1 MEPTEDKNTGNKILV
16 AEDNDVNLSML
27 LDMLSI
33 MKHKVV
39 VARNGQEAIDLAKTE
54 KPELI
59 IMDISMPVMDGLEAT
74 RRLRELKEFSNIPI
88 LALTASAGN
97 DGREKCL
104 AAGCTEHLPKP
115 IQTKELFEA
124 LGRNL
129 PTQ

>member
-1 MEPTEDKNTGNKILV
+1 M
-16 AEDNDVNLSML
+16 NLSML